1 MHDARTYLFW
11 ALRKLKVIDRR
22 NNLEALN
29 YQGVQ
34 IAKEV
39 AAEGNYFLAG
49 NISTHGYTGEFK
61 FKVHHIN
68 KWRT

>member
-1 MHDARTYLFW
+1 LHDARTYLFW

-22 NNLEALN
+22 DNLEALN

-39 AAEGNYFLAG
+39 AAEGNYFL
-49 NISTHGYTGEFK
+49 
-61 FKVHHIN
+61 VHIPLDSGH
-68 KWRT
+68 

>member
-11 ALRKLKVIDRR
+11 ALRKLKVISPRD
-22 NNLEALN
+22 NLEALN

-39 AAEGNYFLAG
+39 AAGSNSFLAG
-49 NISTHGYTGEFK
+49 NISDTWVYEPGLREFQVK
-61 FKVHHIN
+61 LQYL
-68 KWRT
+68 